1 MNNIKMLNVN
11 NEYNSRRETLN
22 ISNESI
28 KQEINFANE
37 FATT

>member
-1 MNNIKMLNVN
+1 MNNIKMLKVN

-28 KQEINFANE
+28 NQEINFANE